1 MYRVCRW
8 SLITASLFIMMPLA
22 VKLAFAAP
30 DSHEI
35 IQKLAVENYGTQT
48 VLNGKSIQIPKGW
61 MLKKKSD
68 SSIAF
73 VVPYH
78 HGVTGGIE
86 LAEKA
91 LSVQESAD
99 LLSSAYKTDF
109 RIDSVEQLNGGE
121 KKGNKAILS
130 GRFGGEICQ
139 VLIFTGELN
148 SGNSVLFHAIVPSA
162 WFNTYTQFLED
173 ILGSLQ

>member
-1 MYRVCRW
+1 MV
-8 SLITASLFIMMPLA
+8 
-22 VKLAFAAP
+22 
-30 DSHEI
+30 
-35 IQKLAVENYGTQT
+35 
-48 VLNGKSIQIPKGW
+48 
-61 MLKKKSD
+61 KKKSD

-86 LAEKA
+86 LTEKP
-91 LSVQESAD
+91 LSVQEGAD
-99 LLSSAYKTDF
+99 WLSSAYKTGF
-109 RIDSVEQLNGGE
+109 RIDSVEQFNGGE
-121 KKGNKAILS
+121 KKGSKAILS

-148 SGNSVLFHAIVPSA
+148 SGNPVLFYAIVPSA
-162 WFNTYTQFLED
+162 WFSTYTQFLED